1 MNDHFRD
8 LPSFRM
14 RLSETAAWCMRH
26 SIESNPVESI
36 EARERRK
43 VGAKAGE
50 FAKKSVQASG
60 PKFWKSYLLRRAL
73 RLYAKAKLYELLPL
87 AKQLR
92 SPILQPAPF
101 EPRQS
106 PAVRTQIVET
116 LADKRAEQL
125 RIEQCYPSTPLP
137 DLGGGR
143 LLLYAPDENLCDGA
157 AQSSSKG
164 FFDVDN
170 LPPWDTWVCFVD
182 RYLVSWV
189 PPQLLDL
196 ANQGVDVNPEQCIL
210 WTSDTDLPYA

>member
-1 MNDHFRD
+1 MNDHFKD
-8 LPSFRM
+8 LPSFRT

-43 VGAKAGE
+43 LGAKAGE
-50 FAKKSVQASG
+50 FAKKSVQTNG

-73 RLYAKAKLYELLPL
+73 RLYAEAKLYELIPL

-92 SPILQPAPF
+92 SPLLQPVPF
-101 EPRQS
+101 ESGQS
-106 PAVRTQIVET
+106 SAARAKIVET
-116 LADKRAEQL
+116 LADKRADQL
-125 RIEQCYPSTPLP
+125 RIEQRYPSTLLP
-137 DLGGGR
+137 DPGAGR

-170 LPPWDTWVCFVD
+170 IPPWDTWVCFVD

-196 ANQGVDVNPEQCIL
+196 ANQGVDANPEQCIL
-210 WTSDTDLPYA
+210 WVPDTGIPNA

>member
-1 MNDHFRD
+1 
-8 LPSFRM
+8 
-14 RLSETAAWCMRH
+14 MRH
-26 SIESNPVESI
+26 SIESNPAESI
-36 EARERRK
+36 EAQQRRRL
-43 VGAKAGE
+43 GAQAAE
-50 FAKKSVQASG
+50 SAKRSAQTSR
-60 PKFWKSYLLRRAL
+60 PKFWKAYLLRRAL
-73 RLYAKAKLYELLPL
+73 RRYAKAKLHQLVPL

-92 SPILQPAPF
+92 SPSLQPVSF
-101 EPRQS
+101 EPAQPFVAR
-106 PAVRTQIVET
+106 AQIVET

-125 RIEQCYPSTPLP
+125 RIEQRYPSTPLM

-170 LPPWDTWVCFVD
+170 IPPWDTWVCFVD

-196 ANQGVDVNPEQCIL
+196 ANQGINANPEQCIL
-210 WTSDTDLPYA
+210 WAPNTGLPHA